1 MAYIIVKTKST
12 FFGRLNQVPRLGYF
26 CLTNFVF
33 SNFLSN
39 ITPFNSYP
47 PYAKENEPATLLPP
61 SESGKRSIF
70 TAKADDMHDVP
81 GNCSLTALGCKV
93 NVLIN
98 AIIYAFYIKS
108 ELNVTLFDWSA

>member
-12 FFGRLNQVPRLGYF
+12 FFGRLNQVTRLGYF
-26 CLTNFVF
+26 RLINFVF

-39 ITPFNSYP
+39 ITPSNSYP
-47 PYAKENEPATLLPP
+47 PYAKAKKLATLLSP
-61 SESGKRSIF
+61 SGER
-70 TAKADDMHDVP
+70 
-81 GNCSLTALGCKV
+81 SLTALGCKV

-98 AIIYAFYIKS
+98 AIIDAFYIKL

>member
-12 FFGRLNQVPRLGYF
+12 FFGRLNQVTRLGYL
-26 CLTNFVF
+26 CLITFVF

-39 ITPFNSYP
+39 ITPSNSYP
-47 PYAKENEPATLLPP
+47 PYAKANEPATLL
-61 SESGKRSIF
+61 SLGESGKRSIF
-70 TAKADDMHDVP
+70 TAKADDMSDVP
-81 GNCSLTALGCKV
+81 CNCSLTALGCKV

-98 AIIYAFYIKS
+98 AIIYAFYVKL